1 MGPLCRLT
9 SARTTASQTGRST
22 SRPFLLQASSKNR
35 RKGLSA
41 TGSQCTS
48 HTRHTTN
55 VSRPA
60 QTGWTS
66 TTADRDHMPRHPA
79 PGPQP
84 APHLHLGGPTYAKK
98 KASFKSTKWP
108 GHYQES
114 PFGGLPRPHSGGSL
128 PALSPWPLEDTGQ
141 RAWPENR
148 PGPDT
153 NISRSSSPRPRT
165 RPGFAAWPG
174 PSPHSPT
181 RAGGETPSPR
191 RCPPDTAAAKAAR
204 SSLGKEKKK
213 QRKKR
218 ERRKKIENGG
228 EKKRC
233 FCIPF
238 DPSGLPVPHRHNK
251 VPPRF
256 RWRNPIPDSLR
267 LLEPD
272 GNPVSPTANWRGLI
286 GPFTVLQGDWPTHS

>member
-98 KASFKSTKWP
+98 KRVLS
-108 GHYQES
+108 
-114 PFGGLPRPHSGGSL
+114 RPS
-128 PALSPWPLEDTGQ
+128 
-141 RAWPENR
+141 
-148 PGPDT
+148 GPDIT
-153 NISRSSSPRPRT
+153 KSRLSAVSLDPTPVGACQRSALGPLRT
-165 RPGFAAWPG
+165 LGSVRGLRTGLALIRT
-174 PSPHSPT
+174 S
-181 RAGGETPSPR
+181 
-191 RCPPDTAAAKAAR
+191 AAAA
-204 SSLGKEKKK
+204 
-213 QRKKR
+213 
-218 ERRKKIENGG
+218 
-228 EKKRC
+228 
-233 FCIPF
+233 
-238 DPSGLPVPHRHNK
+238 
-251 VPPRF
+251 PRV
-256 RWRNPIPDSLR
+256 RGR
-267 LLEPD
+267 
-272 GNPVSPTANWRGLI
+272 GQVSPLGQDPVHTHLPEQEARLPHLGCAH
-286 GPFTVLQGDWPTHS
+286 PTPLPQRPLAPL